1 MAMDYPP
8 SPYGIALE
16 DLSHIL
22 CWISRENTARLR
34 RKSAKYTAFGMADEL
49 GPVVISLGVSGPRS
63 FFSAARERRHH
74 VRRFEL

>member
-22 CWISRENTARLR
+22 CWISRENTGGLR
-34 RKSAKYTAFGMADEL
+34 RKSAKYSAFGMADEL
-49 GPVVISLGVSGPRS
+49 GPVVISLGVGGPRS
-63 FFSAARERRHH
+63 PFAAARERRHRVH
-74 VRRFEL
+74 QFEL